1 MCALA
6 RFVKVR
12 YHQRKSTRSADR
24 RSADTPHGGDSV
36 ETLALLT
43 EGAGPFGTFG
53 CHDGW
58 AGTVS
63 ALAPDGFEAGVSAFD
78 DHVVPTFG
86 RERP

>member
-1 MCALA
+1 RRA
-6 RFVKVR
+6 FT
-12 YHQRKSTRSADR
+12 QRVGPKHRLR
-24 RSADTPHGGDSV
+24 NTP
-36 ETLALLT
+36 
-43 EGAGPFGTFG
+43 GAGPFGTFG

>member
-1 MCALA
+1 MEAIASRLLPCSQRERA
-6 RFVKVR
+6 RSVR
-12 YHQRKSTRSADR
+12 SGVMTV
-24 RSADTPHGGDSV
+24 G
-36 ETLALLT
+36 
-43 EGAGPFGTFG
+43 
-53 CHDGW
+53 

>member
-1 MCALA
+1 MEAIASRLLPCS
-6 RFVKVR
+6 
-12 YHQRKSTRSADR
+12 QRERA
-24 RSADTPHGGDSV
+24 
-36 ETLALLT
+36 
-43 EGAGPFGTFG
+43 PFGTFG